1 MVSNDANRE
10 RNWGVPTCHIHP
22 KVETLR
28 SCTRCGRPACPACLH
43 DAAVGAHCTT
53 CVKEQRGPLKDN
65 VAKGVKVNVRRA
77 KGGVL
82 DLPITKT
89 IIMVNVAIF
98 IMTEFVSKQ
107 STSVVSQGNLGLNP
121 IFINEGEWWRLF
133 TSGFLHF
140 SLIHIGFNMYILFRL
155 GETFE
160 KALGPWRYIAL
171 YTTCLLGGAAGAVV
185 LDPMNGLTGGAS
197 GAVFGLAGAAVVAL
211 RQRGVS
217 FNNSQWGPLL
227 LVNLVLTFTLNGVS
241 KGGHVGGLLF
251 GVVAGAIIMHPKRR
265 GKSLPQ
271 DIAIMAALMA
281 IAIIVS
287 YAVAHSRVSS
297 LVGGLS

>member
-1 MVSNDANRE
+1 
-10 RNWGVPTCHIHP
+10 
-22 KVETLR
+22 
-28 SCTRCGRPACPACLH
+28 
-43 DAAVGAHCTT
+43 
-53 CVKEQRGPLKDN
+53 
-65 VAKGVKVNVRRA
+65 
-77 KGGVL
+77 VL

-89 IIMVNVAIF
+89 IIMINVAIF

-107 STSVVSQGNLGLNP
+107 SSSVVRQGNLGLNP
-121 IFINEGEWWRLF
+121 IFIDDGEWWRLF

-140 SLIHIGFNMYILFRL
+140 GLIHIGFNMYILYRL

-160 KALGPWRYIAL
+160 KTLGPWRYIAL

-185 LDPMNGLTGGAS
+185 LDPMNGITGGAS

-241 KGGHVGGLLF
+241 KGGHIGGLLF
-251 GVVAGAIIMHPKRR
+251 GIAAGAIIMHPKRR

-271 DIAIMAALMA
+271 DMAIMAGLMA
-281 IAIIVS
+281 LAIIVS
-287 YAVAHSRVSS
+287 FAVANSRVAA
-297 LVGGLS
+297 LTGGLG